1 MDEHEEGRSARKHR
15 AIVEA
20 ATTAFLDKGYDG
32 TSMDEIA
39 AMAAVSKQTV
49 YKHFADKET
58 LFAEIVLATTEQVNQ
73 IVRLVTD
80 SLADTQDLAEDL
92 GELAR
97 RFITVLMQPQILR
110 LRRMVISS
118 ANRFPDLGRTWY
130 EQGFE
135 RALAAMASAFQE
147 LVRQGLLFMD
157 DPQLAADHFVGM
169 LLWIPVNKAMFT
181 GNDNYG
187 NEVELE
193 RYADATVRVFLN
205 AYGRP
210 RRG

>member
-1 MDEHEEGRSARKHR
+1 
-15 AIVEA
+15 
-20 ATTAFLDKGYDG
+20 
-32 TSMDEIA
+32 
-39 AMAAVSKQTV
+39 MAAVSKQTV

-80 SLADTQDLAEDL
+80 SLADSQDLAKDL

-97 RFITVLMQPQILR
+97 RFITVLMEPQILR

-118 ANRFPDLGRTWY
+118 ASRFPDLGRTWY

-135 RALAAMASAFQE
+135 RALAAMASAFQG
-147 LVRQGLLFMD
+147 LVNQGLLFTD

-169 LLWIPVNKAMFT
+169 LLWIPVDKAMFT
-181 GNDNYG
+181 GNDD
-187 NEVELE
+187 L
-193 RYADATVRVFLN
+193 RQ
-205 AYGRP
+205 
-210 RRG
+210 

>member
-1 MDEHEEGRSARKHR
+1 MEEREEGRSARKHR

-39 AMAAVSKQTV
+39 AIAAVSKQTV

-80 SLADTQDLAEDL
+80 SLSDSQNLAEDL

-130 EQGFE
+130 EQGLE

-147 LVRQGLLFMD
+147 LVQQGLLFMD

-187 NEVELE
+187 NTIELE
-193 RYADATVRVFLN
+193 AYADATVRVFLN
-205 AYGRP
+205 AYGHPAR
-210 RRG
+210 

>member
-1 MDEHEEGRSARKHR
+1 MEEREVGRSARKHR

-39 AMAAVSKQTV
+39 AIAAVSKQTV

-80 SLADTQDLAEDL
+80 SLADSQDLAEDL

-147 LVRQGLLFMD
+147 LVHQGLLFMD

-187 NEVELE
+187 NKVELE
-193 RYADATVRVFLN
+193 AYADATVRVFLN

-210 RRG
+210 

>member
-1 MDEHEEGRSARKHR
+1 MEANEEGRSARKHR
-15 AIVEA
+15 AIVAA

-39 AMAAVSKQTV
+39 AAAAVSKQTV

-58 LFAEIVLATTEQVNQ
+58 LFAEIVLATTGQINQ
-73 IVRLVTD
+73 IVQLVTG
-80 SLADTQDLAEDL
+80 SLAGTTDLEKDL

-97 RFITVLMQPQILR
+97 RFITVLMEPQILR

-118 ANRFPDLGRTWY
+118 ADRFPELGRTWY

-135 RALAAMASAFQE
+135 LVLAAMAASFQE
-147 LVRQGLLFMD
+147 LAGRELLTLD

-181 GNDNYG
+181 GDDHYRTKID
-187 NEVELE
+187 LE
-193 RYADATVRVFLN
+193 QYASASVRTFLH
-205 AYGRP
+205 AYRP
-210 RRG
+210 G

>member
-1 MDEHEEGRSARKHR
+1 MEANEEGRSARKHR
-15 AIVEA
+15 AIVAA

-39 AMAAVSKQTV
+39 AAAAVSKQTV

-58 LFAEIVLATTEQVNQ
+58 LFAEIVLATTGQINQ
-73 IVRLVTD
+73 IVQLVTG
-80 SLADTQDLAEDL
+80 SLAGTADLEKDL

-97 RFITVLMQPQILR
+97 RFITVLMEPQILR

-118 ANRFPDLGRTWY
+118 ADRFPELGRTWY

-135 RALAAMASAFQE
+135 LVLAAMAASFQE
-147 LVRQGLLFMD
+147 LASRQLLTLD
-157 DPQLAADHFVGM
+157 DPQLAADHFAGM

-181 GNDNYG
+181 GDDHYG
-187 NEVELE
+187 TKIDLE
-193 RYADATVRVFLN
+193 QYASASVRTFLH
-205 AYGRP
+205 AYRP
-210 RRG
+210 R